1 MTKREAYL
9 IGRETGNSIA
19 EHNFHDFINQT
30 DEVIDFIST
39 NHYQDDEPV
48 YQFQCL
54 VSQIESEHYRQFYH
68 FQFTAQDFNESHDP
82 DGMWSEY
89 EKGVWNG
96 SKQTFH
102 KLNKD
107 RMKHPNFKQTM
118 DLYVHV
124 LKNPNADRET
134 IFEIFD
140 SLKEVGDFLDFL
152 SKEDKS
158 WFRNKLHQHNQIYK
172 K

>member
-19 EHNFHDFINQT
+19 EHNFQDFINQT

-39 NHYQDDEPV
+39 NLYQDDEPV

-54 VSQIESEHYRQFYH
+54 ISQIENEHYRQFSP
-68 FQFTAQDFNESHDP
+68 FEFTAQDFNESHDP

-102 KLNKD
+102 KLN
-107 RMKHPNFKQTM
+107 RRQNEQ
-118 DLYVHV
+118 
-124 LKNPNADRET
+124 
-134 IFEIFD
+134 
-140 SLKEVGDFLDFL
+140 
-152 SKEDKS
+152 
-158 WFRNKLHQHNQIYK
+158 RNH
-172 K
+172 